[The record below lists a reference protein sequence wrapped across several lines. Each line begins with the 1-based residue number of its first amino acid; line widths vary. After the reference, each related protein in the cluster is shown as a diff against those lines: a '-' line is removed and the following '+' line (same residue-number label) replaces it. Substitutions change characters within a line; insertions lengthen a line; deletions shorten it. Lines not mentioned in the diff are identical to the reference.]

1 MKAVIE
7 YNKILSY
14 VTYLNKVPVIRSIL
28 LQNDGEEAL
37 EQVEVHVLW
46 EQPIGEQWRQT
57 GIHLEP
63 GQSLK
68 LNLERN
74 PIKLFG
80 KEFAAAVSG
89 KLWCS
94 DCSI

>member
-37 EQVEVHVLW
+37 EQVEVQVFL
-46 EQPIGEQWRQT
+46 GTAGR
-57 GIHLEP
+57 
-63 GQSLK
+63 
-68 LNLERN
+68 
-74 PIKLFG
+74 
-80 KEFAAAVSG
+80 
-89 KLWCS
+89 
-94 DCSI
+94 